1 MTPALA
7 ATFTAL
13 GFAGAF
19 VSGLVGVGGAI
30 VMIPL
35 LYYVPPLL
43 GVGALDM
50 REVSGVT
57 MVQVLAAAGMGA
69 WSHGRHAAVDRGLTW
84 VGGIAKTL
92 GTFAGALASSRLS
105 SQALLAVFAVMTTV
119 ALPLLLVPAPRG
131 DGRAGVSSEPRRTA
145 AAVWLGL
152 IGVASGLVG
161 SGGSFLVVPV
171 MIVFLR
177 LSMRVAIGTSLA
189 VTGMSA
195 VAGVLGKAVTAQI
208 PLGPAAVVVLGSLM
222 GAPAGA
228 AVSRRV
234 PIRTLRLI
242 LIGVVTLVAIRVWW
256 DILGR

>member
-1 MTPALA
+1 M
-7 ATFTAL
+7 
-13 GFAGAF
+13 
-19 VSGLVGVGGAI
+19 
-30 VMIPL
+30 
-35 LYYVPPLL
+35 
-43 GVGALDM
+43 
-50 REVSGVT
+50 
-57 MVQVLAAAGMGA
+57 
-69 WSHGRHAAVDRGLTW
+69 
-84 VGGIAKTL
+84 
-92 GTFAGALASSRLS
+92 
-105 SQALLAVFAVMTTV
+105 
-119 ALPLLLVPAPRG
+119 
-131 DGRAGVSSEPRRTA
+131 A

-195 VAGVLGKAVTAQI
+195 IAGVLGKAVTAQI
-208 PLGPAAVVVLGSLM
+208 PLGPAAVVVLGSLV

-234 PIRTLRLI
+234 PVRTLRLI